1 MNRTGWSRRMFPDRV
16 IAGGIIADGVVA
28 DGIVADGVTRNG
40 EPLVIIYPANPKR
53 SKSDLFGCMKGSAI
67 VTGDIVNAI
76 PLEDQRWNALK

>member
-1 MNRTGWSRRMFPDRV
+1 MES
-16 IAGGIIADGVVA
+16 IGISKFKEHCLRLLDQVNKNSEPLEI
-28 DGIVADGVTRNG
+28 TRNG
-40 EPLVIIYPANPKR
+40 EPLVIIYPANPKQ